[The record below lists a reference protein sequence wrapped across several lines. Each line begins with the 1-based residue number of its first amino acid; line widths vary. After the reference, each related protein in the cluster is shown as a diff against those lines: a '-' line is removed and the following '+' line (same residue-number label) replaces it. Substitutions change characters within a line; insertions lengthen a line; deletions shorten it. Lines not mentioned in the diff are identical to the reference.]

1 MHIRT
6 PSKLEYIIPLI
17 IFATLRVSGIP
28 LVAQNHVLDPPSQ
41 NIIFRIFYVVLSM
54 HSSLHNLT
62 EGLVLHVTG
71 RGRLWYT
78 LLHTLTRS
86 DATAIHPHH
95 CPSLTWRVPCR
106 VTYEGS
112 RTYRGDCPH
121 ATIACRVPRAR
132 LWRLIG
138 DQTAM
143 YVYSLESVR

>member
-6 PSKLEYIIPLI
+6 PSKLEGILPLI
-17 IFATLRVSGIP
+17 MFVTLRVSGIP
-28 LVAQNHVLDPPSQ
+28 LVAQNHVLDPRSQ
-41 NIIFRIFYVVLSM
+41 NIIFIFSMLSFRC
-54 HSSLHNLT
+54 T
-62 EGLVLHVTG
+62 VPLHVTG

-78 LLHTLTRS
+78 LLHKLTRS
-86 DATAIHPHH
+86 DATAIHPHN
-95 CPSLTWRVPCR
+95 CPSLTWKVPCR

-132 LWRLIG
+132 RWCLIC